1 MGIDSILN
9 WFKLAPED
17 EDYED
22 DFADDYVEEEEVR
35 PRYREEK
42 RAAKQEAPS
51 FDDYDEPA
59 PQPKRTSFRTSTN
72 KVVPIR
78 TAPNGLE
85 VCIIKPSNFGESQ
98 QVCEVLM
105 DGQPV
110 VVNLEGID
118 IMEAQ
123 RIMDF
128 ISGCIFSISGNM
140 RQVSRYIFVFSPK
153 NIDISGDYIKNM
165 AEGDGFNIPT
175 LNKEF

>member
-17 EDYED
+17 EDYDD

-72 KVVPIR
+72 KVVPIVR
-78 TAPNGLE
+78 HQTVWKYVLSSQ
-85 VCIIKPSNFGESQ
+85 VISESH
-98 QVCEVLM
+98 
-105 DGQPV
+105 
-110 VVNLEGID
+110 
-118 IMEAQ
+118 
-123 RIMDF
+123 
-128 ISGCIFSISGNM
+128 
-140 RQVSRYIFVFSPK
+140 SRCAKF
-153 NIDISGDYIKNM
+153 
-165 AEGDGFNIPT
+165 
-175 LNKEF
+175 

>member
-17 EDYED
+17 EDYDD

-98 QVCEVLM
+98 QV
-105 DGQPV
+105 
-110 VVNLEGID
+110 
-118 IMEAQ
+118 
-123 RIMDF
+123 
-128 ISGCIFSISGNM
+128 
-140 RQVSRYIFVFSPK
+140 
-153 NIDISGDYIKNM
+153 
-165 AEGDGFNIPT
+165 
-175 LNKEF
+175 

>member
-17 EDYED
+17 EDYDD

-72 KVVPIR
+72 KVRHQTVWKYVLSSQVI
-78 TAPNGLE
+78 
-85 VCIIKPSNFGESQ
+85 SESH
-98 QVCEVLM
+98 
-105 DGQPV
+105 
-110 VVNLEGID
+110 
-118 IMEAQ
+118 
-123 RIMDF
+123 
-128 ISGCIFSISGNM
+128 
-140 RQVSRYIFVFSPK
+140 SRCAKF
-153 NIDISGDYIKNM
+153 
-165 AEGDGFNIPT
+165 
-175 LNKEF
+175 

>member
-17 EDYED
+17 EDYDD

-110 VVNLEGID
+110 VVNLD
-118 IMEAQ
+118 
-123 RIMDF
+123 RK
-128 ISGCIFSISGNM
+128 S
-140 RQVSRYIFVFSPK
+140 VV
-153 NIDISGDYIKNM
+153 
-165 AEGDGFNIPT
+165 
-175 LNKEF
+175 